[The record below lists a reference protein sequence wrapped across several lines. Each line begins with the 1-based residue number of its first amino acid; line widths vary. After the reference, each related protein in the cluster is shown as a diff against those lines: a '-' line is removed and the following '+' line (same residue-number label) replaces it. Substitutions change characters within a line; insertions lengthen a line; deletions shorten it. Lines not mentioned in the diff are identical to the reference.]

1 MKGASERER
10 VWCPDGTTPHPA
22 SQATAR
28 SSDQGEGRC
37 RGGACV
43 GRSATGRMHVIIT
56 RSRICRIEGDKV
68 EMEME
73 FGVLSGKA
81 MFGARAAPTI
91 SRGCY
96 PLL

>member
-1 MKGASERER
+1 
-10 VWCPDGTTPHPA
+10 
-22 SQATAR
+22 
-28 SSDQGEGRC
+28 
-37 RGGACV
+37 
-43 GRSATGRMHVIIT
+43 VIIT